1 MICIYYLHIVYDLL
15 FTLIYIFLDSGTAHD
30 ARDPSLVFTTEGEE
44 KYCEKVC
51 LKHTNW
57 SQRQPLLTKLQISE
71 QFTCAKVHLPK
82 TYLLRREN
90 CNSKI

>member
-1 MICIYYLHIVYDLL
+1 MYYLPIDYDLL
-15 FTLIYIFLDSGTAHD
+15 FTFINILFNSGTAHD

-57 SQRQPLLTKLQISE
+57 SQRQPLLAKLQISY
-71 QFTCAKVHLPK
+71 QCTCA
-82 TYLLRREN
+82 
-90 CNSKI
+90 

>member
-1 MICIYYLHIVYDLL
+1 VP
-15 FTLIYIFLDSGTAHD
+15 DSGTAHD

-57 SQRQPLLTKLQISE
+57 SQRQPLLTKLQISA
-71 QFTCAKVHLPK
+71 QYTCA
-82 TYLLRREN
+82 
-90 CNSKI
+90 

>member
-1 MICIYYLHIVYDLL
+1 M
-15 FTLIYIFLDSGTAHD
+15 LDSGTAHD

-57 SQRQPLLTKLQISE
+57 SQRQPLLAKLQNKCLVYMLLSTSE
-71 QFTCAKVHLPK
+71 INWTFA
-82 TYLLRREN
+82 LR
-90 CNSKI
+90 KLQ